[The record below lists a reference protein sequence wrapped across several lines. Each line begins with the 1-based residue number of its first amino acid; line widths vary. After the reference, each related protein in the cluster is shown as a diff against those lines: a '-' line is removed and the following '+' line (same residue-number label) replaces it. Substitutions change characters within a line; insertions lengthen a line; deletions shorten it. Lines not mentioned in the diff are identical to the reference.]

1 MIANEFDR
9 KHAISGVRL
18 SLMKQEQA
26 HWKGEMIMDE
36 FRQNDQNNQNEN
48 SWQEH
53 SGNQQVP
60 GSQSYS
66 GGQNHT
72 GGHTYSGSSGYSGSP
87 QYSGNSNNAGNQQY
101 SGSLNHAGNQQY
113 SSSPNYSN
121 SQQQSPNPYYS
132 YYSERKQNDVDD
144 LKTSSFYS
152 ERYEKPHKGKMREM
166 IVPLLIVALLSSV
179 LGGALVGA
187 WFQFGTP
194 ALAGNTQAG
203 QNNSGLVGDPV
214 KQIEIIDKT
223 DSPVTAIAEK
233 VSPSIVGIQVNFQM
247 QDWWFGV
254 QNTSGSGSGIIIRSD
269 GYILTNNHVIESAMD
284 LGNKVAQG
292 ASIKVILPNQMD
304 ETYEAT
310 VIGRDEKTDL
320 AVIKI
325 DLSELPAVDL
335 GNSDDLKVGE
345 LAVAIGNPGGLEFM
359 GSVTSGIISGLN
371 RLVQVGENQELK
383 VIQTDAAINPGNS
396 GGALVN
402 SKGEVIGVNTVKISA
417 TGYEGLGF
425 AIPINTAKEIADN
438 LISDGYVKG
447 RPQLGVSIDPRYTED
462 VAKDKNTPMG
472 LLVADVTPLSGA
484 YNAGVK
490 TGDILTEFNGVAVKS
505 FNELE
510 TEKNKFKAGET
521 INLKIYRIS
530 SMEPL
535 KGEYITLKVTLGEDK
550 G

>member
-1 MIANEFDR
+1 MN
-9 KHAISGVRL
+9 
-18 SLMKQEQA
+18 
-26 HWKGEMIMDE
+26 E
-36 FRQNDQNNQNEN
+36 FRQDGQNNPNIQ
-48 SWQEH
+48 SWQDHSTAPQAQNSQNYSRPSDTGSLPH
-53 SGNQQVP
+53 SGYNYNQPYSGANDTNSQRLS
-60 GSQSYS
+60 GNANYQNNQSYS
-66 GGQNHT
+66 GNPYYT
-72 GGHTYSGSSGYSGSP
+72 
-87 QYSGNSNNAGNQQY
+87 GNQQY
-101 SGSLNHAGNQQY
+101 SGNQQ
-113 SSSPNYSN
+113 
-121 SQQQSPNPYYS
+121 PNPYYS
-132 YYSERKQNDVDD
+132 YYSEKKQPEVDE

-187 WFQFGTP
+187 WFQFGAPNVSGT
-194 ALAGNTQAG
+194 TQAG
-203 QNNSGLVGDPV
+203 QNSSGLMGDPV

-233 VSPSIVGIQVNFQM
+233 VSPSIVGIQVNYRM

-254 QNTSGSGSGIIIRSD
+254 QDTSGSGSGIIIRSD
-269 GYILTNNHVIESAMD
+269 GYILTNNHVIESAMET
-284 LGNKVAQG
+284 GSKIAQG

-320 AVIKI
+320 AIIKI
-325 DLSELPAVDL
+325 DLTELPAAEL
-335 GNSDDLKVGE
+335 GNSDELKVGE

-359 GSVTSGIISGLN
+359 GSVTSGIVSGLN
-371 RLVQVGENQELK
+371 RVVQISENKELK

-402 SKGEVIGVNTVKISA
+402 SRGEVIGVNTIKISA

-425 AIPINTAKEIADN
+425 AIPVNTAKEIADS
-438 LISDGYVKG
+438 LIADGYVKG

-462 VAKDKNTPMG
+462 IANKNNAPMG
-472 LLVADVTPLSGA
+472 LLVAEVVPISGA

-490 TGDILTEFNGVAVKS
+490 TGDIITEINGVSIKS

-510 TEKNKFKAGET
+510 AEKNKFKAGDT
-521 INLKIYRIS
+521 IEIKIYRIT
-530 SMEPL
+530 SMEPV
-535 KGEYITLKVTLGEDK
+535 KGEYLTLKVTLGEDK